1 MGETNWNWS
10 DFKWFNQEKWCSPCF
25 SSQFL
30 SVDLLV
36 KHVGFFQRQSHGTEV
51 MKSVDVGGWAYPSE
65 KWWSSSVGIL
75 TFPIYGEKKHVPNH
89 QSVTVGW
96 VNISIRWLSCT
107 FRGSHELK
115 FHMESRHIIV
125 SQHSPG
131 SGSIQKRETKTIQN
145 GCYWEE
151 FIPSGRLKF

>member
-1 MGETNWNWS
+1 MKQIGIEVILSDLTKKNGVHHALPANFWVSICWWNMWDFFS
-10 DFKWFNQEKWCSPCF
+10 DNPMA
-25 SSQFL
+25 L
-30 SVDLLV
+30 
-36 KHVGFFQRQSHGTEV
+36 
-51 MKSVDVGGWAYPSE
+51 
-65 KWWSSSVGIL
+65 KWWNQSTLVVEPTPLKNDGVRWDYDA
-75 TFPIYGEKKHVPNH
+75 PNNYMGKKHVPNH